1 MTEINTT
8 TVTSNSLNER
18 YFLKK
23 KMRMMLLYVVLTLIA
38 IYTLAPLWLLL
49 VNSFKDQSQ
58 IINSPLALPTSFT
71 LSYLS
76 NAAKEIH
83 FFKALLVTA
92 SITSASVLLIVVVS
106 SLAAWMMVR
115 NKSTASFVVFM
126 CFVAAMLIPFQA
138 VMYPLIQFFDDIRL
152 KSATGLILM
161 YGGFGLSMSVF
172 LYHGFV
178 KGVPRGV
185 EEAATIDGC
194 NILQMYLHVVMPL
207 LKSITVTVIVLNSM
221 WIWNDYLLPFLVIGN
236 SSTKTLVLELY
247 FARITAGQ
255 FGNPWQLIF
264 PSVLISII
272 PIVIVYLFLQ
282 KYIVKGISDGAIKS

>member
-1 MTEINTT
+1 MKKTPPI
-8 TVTSNSLNER
+8 TSKSMNEN

-23 KMRMMLLYVVLTLIA
+23 KIQMAVLYAVLSGIA

-49 VNSFKDQSQ
+49 VNSFKSQSE
-58 IINSPLALPTSFT
+58 IISSPLGLPSEITF
-71 LSYLS
+71 SYLS
-76 NAAKEIH
+76 NAMKEIN
-83 FFKALLVTA
+83 FFRALFITTA
-92 SITSASVLLIVVVS
+92 ITSTSVLLIVIVS
-106 SLAAWMMVR
+106 SMAAWIMVR
-115 NKSTASFVVFM
+115 NKSKASTIVFM

-152 KSATGLILM
+152 KSATGLVLM

-178 KGVPRGV
+178 KSVPRGV

-194 NILQMYLHVVMPL
+194 NIFQMYIHVVMPL

-236 SSTKTLVLELY
+236 SPTKTLVLELY

-264 PSVLISII
+264 PSVMVSII
-272 PIVIVYLFLQ
+272 PIIIVYLFLQ

>member
-1 MTEINTT
+1 MNA
-8 TVTSNSLNER
+8 N

-23 KMRMMLLYVVLTLIA
+23 RLQMIGLYAMLTLIA
-38 IYTLAPLWLLL
+38 LYTLAPLWLLL
-49 VNSFKDQSQ
+49 VNSFKDQSE
-58 IINSPLALPTSFT
+58 IISSPLGLPTGFT
-71 LSYLS
+71 LSYLT
-76 NAAKEIH
+76 NAVKEIH

-92 SITSASVLLIVVVS
+92 SITSISVLLIVVVS
-106 SLAAWMMVR
+106 SMAAWMMVR
-115 NKSTASFVVFM
+115 NKSTASYVVFM

-194 NILQMYLHVVMPL
+194 NIFQMYLYVVMPL

-264 PSVLISII
+264 PAVLISII
-272 PIVIVYLFLQ
+272 PIIIVYLFLQ

>member
-1 MTEINTT
+1 M
-8 TVTSNSLNER
+8 NEN

-23 KMRMMLLYVVLTLIA
+23 KIQMAVLYGVLSCIA

-49 VNSFKDQSQ
+49 VNSFKSQSE
-58 IINSPLALPTSFT
+58 IISSPLGLPSEITF
-71 LSYLS
+71 SYLS
-76 NAAKEIH
+76 NAMKEIN
-83 FFKALLVTA
+83 FFRALFITTA
-92 SITSASVLLIVVVS
+92 ITSTSVLLIVIVS
-106 SLAAWMMVR
+106 SMAAWIMVR
-115 NKSTASFVVFM
+115 NKSKASTVVFM

-152 KSATGLILM
+152 KNATGLVLM

-178 KGVPRGV
+178 KSVPRGV

-194 NILQMYLHVVMPL
+194 NIFQMYIHVVMPL

-236 SSTKTLVLELY
+236 SPTKTLVLELY

-264 PSVLISII
+264 PSVMVSII
-272 PIVIVYLFLQ
+272 PIIIVYLFLQ

>member
-1 MTEINTT
+1 MKELTV
-8 TVTSNSLNER
+8 VTSKSINEN

-23 KMRMMLLYVVLTLIA
+23 KIKMGVLYVVLSLMA
-38 IYTLAPLWLLL
+38 LYTLAPLWLLL
-49 VNSFKDQSQ
+49 VNSFKDQSE
-58 IINSPLALPTSFT
+58 IISSPLGFPTSFT
-71 LSYLS
+71 LSYLT
-76 NAAKEIH
+76 NAVTEIH
-83 FFKALLVTA
+83 FFRALLVTA
-92 SITSASVLLIVVVS
+92 LITTFSVLLIVIVS
-106 SLAAWMMVR
+106 SMAAWIMVR
-115 NKSTASFVVFM
+115 NKGRASTFVFM

-152 KSATGLILM
+152 KSATGLVLM

-172 LYHGFV
+172 LYHGFA

-194 NILQMYLHVVMPL
+194 NIFQMYLYVVMPL

-236 SSTKTLVLELY
+236 SPTKTLVLELY

-264 PSVLISII
+264 PAVLISII
-272 PIVIVYLFLQ
+272 PIIIVYLFLQ
-282 KYIVKGISDGAIKS
+282 KFIVKGISDGAIKS

>member
-1 MTEINTT
+1 MENINI
-8 TVTSNSLNER
+8 VTSSKMNGN

-23 KMRMMLLYVVLTLIA
+23 RIKNVLLYIVLTCMA
-38 IYTLAPLWLLL
+38 IYTLAPLYLLL

-58 IINSPLALPTSFT
+58 IITSPLDLSTIFT
-71 LSYLS
+71 MDYIL
-76 NAAKEIH
+76 NAIKEIH
-83 FFKALLVTA
+83 FFKALGITA
-92 SITSASVLLIVVVS
+92 AITSLSVLLIVVVS

-115 NKSTASFVVFM
+115 NKTKASQVVFM

-138 VMYPLIQFFDDIRL
+138 VMYPLIQFFDDLHL
-152 KSATGLILM
+152 KSASGLILM

-178 KGVPRGV
+178 KGVPLGV

-194 NILQMYLHVVMPL
+194 NIFQMYIHVVMPL
-207 LKSITVTVIVLNSM
+207 LKSITVTVVVLNSM

-236 SSTKTLVLELY
+236 SNTKTLVLELY

-272 PIVIVYLFLQ
+272 PIIIVYLFLQ
-282 KYIVKGISDGAIKS
+282 KHIVKGISDGAIKS